1 MVNGMENN
9 CVRECYIIYN
19 TYVKCMVGNNYPD
32 IQLMNKSGTTWEFE
46 VYNNTEIT
54 NKSSIFYY
62 NSKMCFESDAKKW
75 SSKHSNINTISV
87 DQHWLKPFTLKKIG
101 LLQM

>member
-1 MVNGMENN
+1 MENN
-9 CVRECYIIYN
+9 RVRECNIIYN

-32 IQLMNKSGTTWEFE
+32 IQLVNKSSTTWEFK

-75 SSKHSNINTISV
+75 SSNFLI
-87 DQHWLKPFTLKKIG
+87 LTL
-101 LLQM
+101 